1 MNIKPS
7 DRYIGWVLDE
17 CSLDAH
23 PAVSSA
29 RSLSHGAQKP
39 EKHTKWP
46 EATQQILWQSL
57 GDLPGCWLA
66 LLTTSTLAKW
76 LKLLL

>member
-7 DRYIGWVLDE
+7 DWYIRYWMN
-17 CSLDAH
+17 
-23 PAVSSA
+23 A
-29 RSLSHGAQKP
+29 RSMLALLLVALSLSRGAQKT

-57 GDLPGCWLA
+57 GGLPVCWLA
-66 LLTTSTLAKW
+66 LLTTSTRAKW